1 MTPRFRRIATWVV
14 LVACIALAVYGAVPA
29 LH

>member
-14 LVACIALAVYGAVPA
+14 LVVCLAMAAYGSIPA
-29 LH
+29 FH

>member
-14 LVACIALAVYGAVPA
+14 LVLCIALAAYGS
-29 LH
+29 LSGIR